1 MAKGLDDIAALPDP
15 VGARSSA
22 GTRPNGLEISRV
34 RVPIG
39 IIGVIYEARPNVTAD
54 AGALCIKSG
63 NVVVLRGGSDS
74 FHSSRAIVELLRRA
88 LAAAGLPED
97 CVQLVPT
104 TDRAA
109 VGEMLKAMDW
119 LDLIV
124 PRGGRSLIDRVTAES
139 RVPVLRHYDGICHVY
154 VDRDADVAMARD
166 IVANAKMRRVSV
178 CGAAETLLI
187 DRAALDT
194 HLMPV
199 LARLHELGC
208 EVRGDAE
215 VQKRDPAGAGRH
227 REGLAHRI
235 SRRRSSRS
243 PRSTASTA
251 RSAISRTYG
260 SQHTESIVTD
270 NAATAERFLREV
282 DSAIVMHNASTQFA
296 DGGEFGL
303 GAEIG
308 ISTNRMHAARAGRA
322 GRAHDLQEHRARQ
335 GHAAPMRPGR
345 DLGASSDA
353 GRAARYARRIGLLG
367 GSFNPA
373 HEGHRHI
380 SLEALKRLG
389 LDEVWWLV
397 SPQNPLKSDDGM
409 EPLADPRGARQ
420 AARPPSAHPGR
431 GARAAARHALHAR
444 HGARA
449 ATGSIRTR
457 TSSG

>member
-1 MAKGLDDIAALPDP
+1 MNVQTKPAEDAASIVAELGRRAKTAAAALRTAPTDAKNKALADAARLIRGEKAVILAANARDIDAAKAAGMSSALQDRLLLNDARIEGMAKGLDDIVALPDP
-15 VGARSSA
+15 VGA
-22 GTRPNGLEISRV
+22 TIEEWQRPNGLVISRV

-74 FHSSRAIVELLRRA
+74 FHSSRAIVELLRQA
-88 LAAAGLPED
+88 LKGAGLPED

-109 VGEMLKAMDW
+109 VGEMLRAMDW

-124 PRGGRSLIDRVTAES
+124 PRGGRSLIDRVTQES

-166 IVANAKMRRVSV
+166 LVANAKMRRVSV
-178 CGAAETLLI
+178 CGAAETLLV
-187 DRAALDT
+187 DKAALDT

-215 VQKRDPAGAGRH
+215 VQKRDPKAVPATDKDWRTEYLEPIISVATVDGVGGAIDH
-227 REGLAHRI
+227 I
-235 SRRRSSRS
+235 
-243 PRSTASTA
+243 A
-251 RSAISRTYG
+251 RYG
-260 SQHTESIVTD
+260 SQHTESIVTA
-270 NAATAERFLREV
+270 NEATARRFLGEV

-308 ISTNRMHAARAGRA
+308 ISTNRMHARGPVGLVELTTYKNIVR
-322 GRAHDLQEHRARQ
+322 GMGTL
-335 GHAAPMRPGR
+335 RP
-345 DLGASSDA
+345 
-353 GRAARYARRIGLLG
+353 
-367 GSFNPA
+367 
-373 HEGHRHI
+373 
-380 SLEALKRLG
+380 
-389 LDEVWWLV
+389 
-397 SPQNPLKSDDGM
+397 
-409 EPLADPRGARQ
+409 
-420 AARPPSAHPGR
+420 
-431 GARAAARHALHAR
+431 
-444 HGARA
+444 
-449 ATGSIRTR
+449 
-457 TSSG
+457 

>member
-1 MAKGLDDIAALPDP
+1 MNVQTKPAEDAVSIVAELGRRAKTAAAALRNAPTDAKNKALADAARLIRNEKAAILTANARDIDAAKAAGMSSALQDRLLLNDARIEGMAKGLDDIVALPDP
-15 VGARSSA
+15 VGA
-22 GTRPNGLEISRV
+22 TIEEWQRPNGLVISRV

-74 FHSSRAIVELLRRA
+74 FHSSRAIVELLRQA
-88 LAAAGLPED
+88 LKGAGLPED

-109 VGEMLKAMDW
+109 VGEMLRAMDW

-124 PRGGRSLIDRVTAES
+124 PRGGRSLIDRVTQES

-166 IVANAKMRRVSV
+166 LVANAKMRRVSV
-178 CGAAETLLI
+178 CGAAETLLV
-187 DRAALDT
+187 DKAALDT

-215 VQKRDPAGAGRH
+215 VQKRDPKAVPATDKDWRTEYLEPIISVATVDGVGGAIDH
-227 REGLAHRI
+227 I
-235 SRRRSSRS
+235 
-243 PRSTASTA
+243 A
-251 RSAISRTYG
+251 RYG
-260 SQHTESIVTD
+260 SQHTESIVTA
-270 NAATAERFLREV
+270 NEATARRFLGEV

-308 ISTNRMHAARAGRA
+308 ISTNRMHARGPVGLVELTTYKNIVR
-322 GRAHDLQEHRARQ
+322 GKGTL
-335 GHAAPMRPGR
+335 RP
-345 DLGASSDA
+345 
-353 GRAARYARRIGLLG
+353 
-367 GSFNPA
+367 
-373 HEGHRHI
+373 
-380 SLEALKRLG
+380 
-389 LDEVWWLV
+389 
-397 SPQNPLKSDDGM
+397 
-409 EPLADPRGARQ
+409 
-420 AARPPSAHPGR
+420 
-431 GARAAARHALHAR
+431 
-444 HGARA
+444 
-449 ATGSIRTR
+449 
-457 TSSG
+457 

>member
-1 MAKGLDDIAALPDP
+1 MNVQTKPPSDQGSDAARIVAELGRRAKTAAAALRNATTAAKNKALTDGARLIRAGSAAILAANARDLEAAKAAGLSSALQDRLLLNDARIEAMAKGLDDIVALPDP
-15 VGARSSA
+15 VGAEIERWQ
-22 GTRPNGLEISRV
+22 RPNGLEISRV

-88 LAAAGLPED
+88 LKGAGLPED

-109 VGEMLKAMDW
+109 VGEMLKATEW

-166 IVANAKMRRVSV
+166 VVANAKMRRVSV

-187 DRAALDT
+187 DRAVLDT

-199 LARLHELGC
+199 VAKLHELGC
-208 EVRGDAE
+208 EVRGDGE
-215 VQKRDPAGAGRH
+215 VQKRDPKAVAASEKDWRTEYLEPIISVATVDGVDGAIQH
-227 REGLAHRI
+227 IA
-235 SRRRSSRS
+235 
-243 PRSTASTA
+243 
-251 RSAISRTYG
+251 TYG
-260 SQHTESIVTD
+260 SQHTESIVTN
-270 NAATAERFLREV
+270 NAATADRFLREV

-308 ISTNRMHAARAGRA
+308 ISTNRMHARGPVGLVELTTYKNIVR
-322 GRAHDLQEHRARQ
+322 GKGTL
-335 GHAAPMRPGR
+335 RP
-345 DLGASSDA
+345 
-353 GRAARYARRIGLLG
+353 
-367 GSFNPA
+367 
-373 HEGHRHI
+373 
-380 SLEALKRLG
+380 
-389 LDEVWWLV
+389 
-397 SPQNPLKSDDGM
+397 
-409 EPLADPRGARQ
+409 
-420 AARPPSAHPGR
+420 
-431 GARAAARHALHAR
+431 
-444 HGARA
+444 
-449 ATGSIRTR
+449 
-457 TSSG
+457 

>member
-1 MAKGLDDIAALPDP
+1 MNVQTKPAEDAAGIVAELGRRAKTAAAALRNASTDAKNKALADAARLIRGEKAAILAANARDIDAAKAAGMSSALQDRLLLNEARIEGMAKGLDDIVALPDP
-15 VGARSSA
+15 VGA
-22 GTRPNGLEISRV
+22 TIEEWQRPNGLVISRV

-74 FHSSRAIVELLRRA
+74 YYSSRAIVELLRQA
-88 LAAAGLPED
+88 LKGADLPED

-109 VGEMLKAMDW
+109 VGEMLRAMDW

-124 PRGGRSLIDRVTAES
+124 PRGGRSLIDRVTQES

-166 IVANAKMRRVSV
+166 LVANAKMRRVSV
-178 CGAAETLLI
+178 CGAAETLLV
-187 DRAALDT
+187 DKAVLDT

-215 VQKRDPAGAGRH
+215 VQKRDPKAVPATDKDWRTEYLEPIISVATVDGVAGAIDH
-227 REGLAHRI
+227 I
-235 SRRRSSRS
+235 
-243 PRSTASTA
+243 A
-251 RSAISRTYG
+251 RYG
-260 SQHTESIVTD
+260 SQHTESIVTA
-270 NAATAERFLREV
+270 NEATARRFLGEV

-308 ISTNRMHAARAGRA
+308 ISTNRMHARGPVGLVELTTYKNIVR
-322 GRAHDLQEHRARQ
+322 GKGTL
-335 GHAAPMRPGR
+335 RP
-345 DLGASSDA
+345 
-353 GRAARYARRIGLLG
+353 
-367 GSFNPA
+367 
-373 HEGHRHI
+373 
-380 SLEALKRLG
+380 
-389 LDEVWWLV
+389 
-397 SPQNPLKSDDGM
+397 
-409 EPLADPRGARQ
+409 
-420 AARPPSAHPGR
+420 
-431 GARAAARHALHAR
+431 
-444 HGARA
+444 
-449 ATGSIRTR
+449 
-457 TSSG
+457 

>member
-1 MAKGLDDIAALPDP
+1 MNVHTKPTEDAAAIVAALGAHAKAAAVALRNASTEAKNHALTEGARLIRAETAAILAANARDVEAAGMTSALQDRLLLNRARIDAMAKGLDDVAALPDP
-15 VGARSSA
+15 VGVEIERWQ
-22 GTRPNGLEISRV
+22 RPNGLVISRV

-74 FHSSRAIVELLRRA
+74 FHSSRCIVELLRRA
-88 LAAAGLPED
+88 LKSAGLPED

-109 VGEMLKAMDW
+109 VGELLKAMDW

-154 VDRDADVAMARD
+154 VDRDADIAMARD

-178 CGAAETLLI
+178 CGAAETLLV
-187 DRAALDT
+187 DRGALDT

-215 VQKRDPAGAGRH
+215 VQRRDPKALAATDQDWRTEYLEPIISVAAVDGVAGAIGH
-227 REGLAHRI
+227 I
-235 SRRRSSRS
+235 
-243 PRSTASTA
+243 A
-251 RSAISRTYG
+251 RFG
-260 SQHTESIVTD
+260 SQHTESIVTG
-270 NAATAERFLREV
+270 NAATAERFLKEV

-296 DGGEFGL
+296 DGAEFGL

-308 ISTNRMHAARAGRA
+308 ISTNRMHARGPVGLVELTTYKNIVR
-322 GRAHDLQEHRARQ
+322 GQ
-335 GHAAPMRPGR
+335 GTLRP
-345 DLGASSDA
+345 
-353 GRAARYARRIGLLG
+353 
-367 GSFNPA
+367 
-373 HEGHRHI
+373 
-380 SLEALKRLG
+380 
-389 LDEVWWLV
+389 
-397 SPQNPLKSDDGM
+397 
-409 EPLADPRGARQ
+409 
-420 AARPPSAHPGR
+420 
-431 GARAAARHALHAR
+431 
-444 HGARA
+444 
-449 ATGSIRTR
+449 
-457 TSSG
+457 

>member
-1 MAKGLDDIAALPDP
+1 MNALTKPAEDVVALVAELGRRAKAAAVVLRTASTATKNTALTEAARLIRGEKAAILAANAKDIDAAKKAGMSAALQDRLLLDDARVETMARGLDDIAALPDP
-15 VGARSSA
+15 VGARIEEW
-22 GTRPNGLEISRV
+22 TRPNGLSISRV

-63 NVVVLRGGSDS
+63 NTVVLRGGSDS

-88 LAAAGLPED
+88 LASAGLPED
-97 CVQLVPT
+97 CVQLMPT

-109 VGEMLKAMDW
+109 VGELLRATGW

-124 PRGGRSLIDRVTAES
+124 PRGGRSLIDRVTEES

-154 VDRDADVAMARD
+154 VDRDADIAMARE

-178 CGAAETLLI
+178 CGAAETLLV

-199 LARLHELGC
+199 LAKLHELGC

-215 VQKRDPAGAGRH
+215 VQKRDPMALAATDKDWLTEYLAPVISVAAVDGVDGAIRH
-227 REGLAHRI
+227 I
-235 SRRRSSRS
+235 
-243 PRSTASTA
+243 A
-251 RSAISRTYG
+251 RWG

-270 NAATAERFLREV
+270 NEATALRFLNEV

-308 ISTNRMHAARAGRA
+308 ISTNR
-322 GRAHDLQEHRARQ
+322 
-335 GHAAPMRPGR
+335 
-345 DLGASSDA
+345 
-353 GRAARYARRIGLLG
+353 
-367 GSFNPA
+367 
-373 HEGHRHI
+373 
-380 SLEALKRLG
+380 
-389 LDEVWWLV
+389 
-397 SPQNPLKSDDGM
+397 
-409 EPLADPRGARQ
+409 
-420 AARPPSAHPGR
+420 
-431 GARAAARHALHAR
+431 LHAR
-444 HGARA
+444 GPVGLVELTTYKNIVRGQG
-449 ATGSIRTR
+449 TLRP
-457 TSSG
+457 

>member
-1 MAKGLDDIAALPDP
+1 MNALTKPAEDVVALVGELGRRAKAAAVVLRTASTAAKNTALTEAARLIRGEKAAILAANAKDIDAAKKAGMSAALQDRLLLDDARVETMARGLDDIVALPDP
-15 VGARSSA
+15 VGARIEEW
-22 GTRPNGLEISRV
+22 TRPNGLLISRV

-63 NVVVLRGGSDS
+63 NTVVLRGGSDS

-88 LAAAGLPED
+88 LASAGLPED
-97 CVQLVPT
+97 CVQLMPT

-109 VGEMLKAMDW
+109 VGELLRATGW

-124 PRGGRSLIDRVTAES
+124 PRGGRSLIDRVTEES

-154 VDRDADVAMARD
+154 VDRDADIAMARE

-178 CGAAETLLI
+178 CGAAETLLV

-199 LARLHELGC
+199 LAKLHELGC

-215 VQKRDPAGAGRH
+215 VQKRDPMALAATDKDWRTEYLAPVISGAAVDGVDGAIRH
-227 REGLAHRI
+227 I
-235 SRRRSSRS
+235 
-243 PRSTASTA
+243 A
-251 RSAISRTYG
+251 RWG

-270 NAATAERFLREV
+270 NEATALRFLNEV

-308 ISTNRMHAARAGRA
+308 ISTNR
-322 GRAHDLQEHRARQ
+322 
-335 GHAAPMRPGR
+335 
-345 DLGASSDA
+345 
-353 GRAARYARRIGLLG
+353 
-367 GSFNPA
+367 
-373 HEGHRHI
+373 
-380 SLEALKRLG
+380 
-389 LDEVWWLV
+389 
-397 SPQNPLKSDDGM
+397 
-409 EPLADPRGARQ
+409 
-420 AARPPSAHPGR
+420 
-431 GARAAARHALHAR
+431 LHAR
-444 HGARA
+444 GPVGLVELTTYKNIVRGQG
-449 ATGSIRTR
+449 TLRP
-457 TSSG
+457 